1 MNEKKADI
9 IEQMK
14 WEALHGD
21 KSKELTKQSVKK
33 LNKKVEKVSWWQK
46 VKNFVISLYP
56 NLYKH
61 MK

>member
-1 MNEKKADI
+1 MNEKKARLK
-9 IEQMK
+9 EKLK
-14 WEALHGD
+14 WDTLHNSGGGH
-21 KSKELTKQSVKK
+21 SVKK
-33 LNKKVEKVSWWQK
+33 PKKKVVKVSWWKK